1 MFHRLLIKSVT
12 ELTEGALVVHL
23 EHGIG
28 RYQGLVV
35 LDVGEG
41 EQEFIHLKYAD
52 DASIYVPITN
62 LALIGRYSGSDLQ
75 TVSLSKIGSGKW
87 EKPS

>member
-1 MFHRLLIKSVT
+1 M
-12 ELTEGALVVHL
+12 VHL

-62 LALIGRYSGSDLQ
+62 LALIRA
-75 TVSLSKIGSGKW
+75 I
-87 EKPS
+87 